1 MKVKVKVYFLRHG
14 IAADAQSWNG
24 SDASRPL
31 TDEGRERMQRE
42 AKALSKIGLTVDAI
56 VMSPLLRAKET
67 AEIVAERLSLR
78 KRLIEDARLGGGF
91 DTTQLAALLQKYPD
105 ADSIML
111 VGHEPDFSA
120 MVGAITAG
128 RIDLKKG
135 GLACVELTDPASMRG
150 ELLWLVPPKIL
161 AG

>member
-1 MKVKVKVYFLRHG
+1 MYFLRHG

-31 TDEGRERMQRE
+31 TDEGRERMERE

-56 VMSPLLRAKET
+56 VTSPLLRAKET
-67 AEIVAERLSLR
+67 AEIVADRLSLR
-78 KRLIEDARLGGGF
+78 KKLIEDARLGGGF
-91 DTTQLAALLQKYPD
+91 DITQLAALLQKYPE

-120 MVGAITAG
+120 TVGAITGTG